1 MAGETPCPRQHPQ
14 VNTASSNAH
23 EREEKSG
30 RLTETFA
37 SGWAHAARTLELME
51 LMELMGIAPKQLA
64 AGQAA
69 LQADSTRPGGAAHVL
84 RAPDRPFCRA

>member
-51 LMELMGIAPKQLA
+51 LMELMEGECRGGEHLSIAARLVQPQ
-64 AGQAA
+64 
-69 LQADSTRPGGAAHVL
+69 
-84 RAPDRPFCRA
+84 